1 MAKFVFALQ
10 KSFSTG
16 KKLDIFFEVYSSYTE
31 IFAVSLP
38 DRCYNSTEF

>member
-1 MAKFVFALQ
+1 MLRSIVVSH

-16 KKLDIFFEVYSSYTE
+16 KKLDIFFKVYSGYTE